1 MEKEKLLR
9 QFLDG
14 DLSDEQEQEALH
26 IIADDPEMRKML
38 SFERNI
44 RTVANEMEWTGFA
57 EVPPGF
63 TDQVM
68 HKIEQVEHQPQR
80 ANVIEKIKKWMQA
93 LWVPRTISWRPIY
106 SMGFAVVLLI
116 AVSTPFYVASDAQME
131 EASNAGEAAVQQVS
145 TAKQQQEQ
153 VWVRFVYID
162 ENAESIELAGDFN
175 NWDPV
180 ALEKQEVN
188 GEQVWTGLV
197 SMNRGEH
204 SYMFVKDGE
213 KWLTDPMASVQREDG
228 FGNKNAVIYL

>member
-1 MEKEKLLR
+1 MDKEKLLR

-14 DLSDEQEQEALH
+14 DLSDEQEREALH
-26 IIADDPEMRKML
+26 IIADDPEMREML

-44 RTVANEMEWTGFA
+44 RSIANEMEGRESA
-57 EVPPGF
+57 QVPEGF

-68 HKIEQVEHQPQR
+68 HKIEQVERQAQSE
-80 ANVIEKIKKWMQA
+80 NVIRKIRKWLKA
-93 LWVPRTISWRPIY
+93 LWVPQTITWRPVY
-106 SMGFAVVLLI
+106 NVGLVALLLI
-116 AVSTPFYVASDAQME
+116 AVSIPIYEIPGAETEQ
-131 EASNAGEAAVQQVS
+131 ASNMGEAAVQQVS
-145 TAKQQQEQ
+145 ANEQQQEQ

-175 NWDPV
+175 DWEPV

-213 KWLTDPMASVQREDG
+213 QWLTDPMASVQREDG

>member
-14 DLSDEQEQEALH
+14 DLSDEQEREALH
-26 IIADDPEMRKML
+26 IIAEDPEMREML

-44 RTVANEMEWTGFA
+44 RSAANEMEWTGVA
-57 EVPPGF
+57 EVPTGF

-68 HKIEQVEHQPQR
+68 HKIEEAERQPQR
-80 ANVIEKIKKWMQA
+80 ANIIDKIKKWMQA
-93 LWVPRTISWRPIY
+93 LWVPRTVNWRPIY
-106 SMGFAVVLLI
+106 SVAFAAVLLI
-116 AVSTPFYVASDAQME
+116 AVSIPFYEASDIQTE
-131 EASNAGEAAVQQVS
+131 ETGNAGEAAVQHVS
-145 TAKQQQEQ
+145 ATEQQQEQ

-162 ENAESIELAGDFN
+162 EKAESIELAGDFN

-180 ALEKQEVN
+180 PLEKQEVN

-213 KWLTDPMASVQREDG
+213 KWVTDPMASVQREDG

>member
-1 MEKEKLLR
+1 MEKEKLLQ

-14 DLSDEQEQEALH
+14 DLSDEQEREALH
-26 IIADDPEMRKML
+26 IIAEDSEMREML

-44 RTVANEMEWTGFA
+44 RSAANEMERTKFT

-68 HKIEQVEHQPQR
+68 HRIEQVERQSQS
-80 ANVIEKIKKWMQA
+80 ANAIDQIKKWIQS
-93 LWVPRTISWRPIY
+93 LWIPQTINIRPVY
-106 SMGFAVVLLI
+106 GMAMGLVLLI
-116 AVSTPFYVASDAQME
+116 AVTIPFYAGSDPQVE
-131 EASNAGEAAVQQVS
+131 ELNNTTEGTVQQASSNVE
-145 TAKQQQEQ
+145 KEQ

-162 ENAESIELAGDFN
+162 ENAESIEVAGDFN